1 MNQLP
6 SPETM
11 FISDIVRNDYRTA
24 EVFKKWGISYCC
36 GGNRSLEEVCRV
48 QHLDLHQVEKELS
61 EAKQSILIDNRLQFN
76 SWPTEFLVDYI
87 LNIHHAFAKKEIPAI
102 QLQLG
107 QFVKGHTRKYPC
119 LKEVEDQFNDLAAE
133 LLPHMEQE
141 ETQIFKYIKQ
151 ISQIHSRKEAYGKL
165 FVRTLGKSLDSVL
178 NSEHRR
184 IAILLTD
191 LRKMTQDYSFP
202 EDACTNY
209 QVIFNKL
216 KALDNDLALHKHLE
230 NNLLYPR
237 AVQME
242 KELLELS
249 LPV

>member
-1 MNQLP
+1 MNQVP
-6 SPETM
+6 SQEM
-11 FISDIVRNDYRTA
+11 LISEIVRNDYRTA

-36 GGNRSLEEVCRV
+36 GGNRTLEEVSQV
-48 QHLDLHQVEKELS
+48 QQLDLQQIEKELA
-61 EAKQSILIDNRLQFN
+61 EAKKSILIDNRMQFN
-76 SWPTEFLVDYI
+76 SWSTEFLVDYI
-87 LNIHHAFAKKEIPAI
+87 LNIHHAFAKKELPAI

-107 QFVKGHTRKYPC
+107 QFVKGHTRKYPH
-119 LKEVEDQFNDLAAE
+119 LKDVEVQFNDLAAE

-141 ETQIFKYIKQ
+141 ETQIFRYIKQ
-151 ISQIHSRKEAYGKL
+151 ISQMHSRKEAYGKL
-165 FVRTLGKSLDSVL
+165 FVRTLGKSLESVL

-184 IAILLTD
+184 IAILLTE
-191 LRKMTQDYSFP
+191 LREMTQHYRFP

-209 QVIFNKL
+209 QVIFNRL
-216 KALDNDLALHKHLE
+216 KALDNDLAIHKHLE

-237 AVQME
+237 ALQME